1 MLNRRTWIVA
11 LVALLLMASLGGCA
25 AGDVPAPDREV
36 PISVDA
42 ALEGQN
48 AGLAGLMGGNVTW
61 TEAQF
66 SSFLTE
72 LLRQN
77 TGPNQPVDAIT
88 AWFDP
93 DNNVHLRVALK
104 DGVLLG
110 GKNIDLTGKVAVVDG
125 KVQLNLAEAGA
136 NGMMLS
142 GAWMQYI
149 SDYINSYLASPSF
162 GVAADVQTGDGTIT
176 ISLGG
181 M

>member
-11 LVALLLMASLGGCA
+11 LVALLLMASLGACA
-25 AGDVPAPDREV
+25 AGDVPAPAREV

-42 ALEGQN
+42 AIEGQN
-48 AGLAGLMGGNVTW
+48 AGLAGLMGGSVTW
-61 TEAQF
+61 TESQF

-77 TGPNQPVDAIT
+77 TGPNQPVDSIV

-93 DNNVHLRVALK
+93 DNNIHLRVALK

-110 GKNIDLTGKVAVVDG
+110 GQNIDLAGKIGVQDG
-125 KVQLNLAEAGA
+125 KVQVALNEAGA
-136 NGMMLS
+136 NGAMIS

-149 SDYINSYLASPSF
+149 SDYINSYLANPAF
-162 GVAADVQTGDGTIT
+162 GVAANVETGDGTIT
-176 ISLGG
+176 ISHGS
-181 M
+181 

>member
-1 MLNRRTWIVA
+1 MLNRRIWVVA
-11 LVALLLMASLGGCA
+11 LVALLLMSSLAGCA
-25 AGDVPAPDREV
+25 MGDVAAPEREV

-48 AGLAGLMGGNVTW
+48 AGLMGLMSGQVTW
-61 TEAQF
+61 SEAQL

-88 AWFDP
+88 VWLMP
-93 DNNVHLRVALK
+93 DNMLHARIALK

-110 GKNIDLTGKVAVVDG
+110 GSNIDLSGRVMVQDG
-125 KVQLNLAEAGA
+125 KLMVDLTDAGA
-136 NGMMLS
+136 NGMMVSGPLMGLVSSYINGALS
-142 GAWMQYI
+142 G
-149 SDYINSYLASPSF
+149 F
-162 GVAADVQTGDGTIT
+162 GLAADVMTDDGSIT
-176 ISLGG
+176 ISMGG

>member
-1 MLNRRTWIVA
+1 MLNRRIWVVA
-11 LVALLLMASLGGCA
+11 LIAVLLMSSLAGCA
-25 AGDVPAPDREV
+25 MGDVAAPARSV

-48 AGLAGLMGGNVTW
+48 AGLMGLMTGSVTW
-61 TEAQF
+61 SEAQL

-88 AWFDP
+88 VWLEP
-93 DNNVHLRVALK
+93 GNLVHARIALK

-110 GKNIDLTGKVAVVDG
+110 GRNIDVMGRIMVQNGQLMVDLTD
-125 KVQLNLAEAGA
+125 AGA
-136 NGMMLS
+136 NGMMVS
-142 GAWMQYI
+142 GPLMGLVN
-149 SDYINSYLASPSF
+149 SYINGALAGF
-162 GVAADVQTGDGTIT
+162 GLAADVKTDEGSIT
-176 ISLGG
+176 ISMGG

>member
-1 MLNRRTWIVA
+1 M
-11 LVALLLMASLGGCA
+11 
-25 AGDVPAPDREV
+25 GDVAAPDREV

-48 AGLAGLMGGNVTW
+48 AGLMGLMSGEVTW
-61 TEAQF
+61 SEAQL

-88 AWFDP
+88 VWLMP
-93 DNNVHLRVALK
+93 DNQIHIRVALK

-110 GKNIDLTGKVAVVDG
+110 GSNIDLAGSVAIENSQVV
-125 KVQLNLAEAGA
+125 VNITEAGA
-136 NGMMLS
+136 NGMSVS
-142 GAWMQYI
+142 GPLTGLV
-149 SDYINSYLASPSF
+149 SSYINGALSSIGL
-162 GVAADVQTGDGTIT
+162 AADVMTDEGSIT
-176 ISLGG
+176 VSMAG

>member
-25 AGDVPAPDREV
+25 AGDVAAPAREV

-42 ALEGQN
+42 AIEGQN
-48 AGLAGLMGGNVTW
+48 AGLAGLMGGSVTW
-61 TEAQF
+61 TESQF

-77 TGPNQPVDAIT
+77 TGPNQPVDSIV

-104 DGVLLG
+104 EGVLLG
-110 GKNIDLTGKVAVVDG
+110 GSNIDLAGKIGVQDG
-125 KVQLNLAEAGA
+125 KVQVALNEAGA
-136 NGMMLS
+136 NGAMVS
-142 GAWMQYI
+142 G
-149 SDYINSYLASPSF
+149 
-162 GVAADVQTGDGTIT
+162 G
-176 ISLGG
+176 
-181 M
+181 